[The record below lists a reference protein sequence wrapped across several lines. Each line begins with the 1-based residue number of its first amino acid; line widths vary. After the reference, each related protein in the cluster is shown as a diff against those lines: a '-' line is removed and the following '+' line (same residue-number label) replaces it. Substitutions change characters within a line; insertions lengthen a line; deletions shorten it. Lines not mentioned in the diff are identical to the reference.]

1 MVKITGGKMRLVSV
15 IGIILA
21 TPALCQTAAPRFD
34 ANAAAAIEDLL
45 TKAAAQNITVVPQ
58 PQGLVVNR
66 RMISYKGPGE
76 SIVGKT
82 ADEILAW
89 SQQDLGALP
98 DSRVEPLMRLVEDAV
113 GANQSPGT
121 IVLVPATLQP
131 CFEKPFKTGL
141 RRVRFTRTF
150 SRLDCLAAL
159 HSQSDNRG

>member
-1 MVKITGGKMRLVSV
+1 MRLVSV

-98 DSRVEPLMRLVEDAV
+98 DSRVEPLMRRT
-113 GANQSPGT
+113 QSARTSLPAPLCWSLRPCSP
-121 IVLVPATLQP
+121 VLRSLLKQG
-131 CFEKPFKTGL
+131 CDG
-141 RRVRFTRTF
+141 
-150 SRLDCLAAL
+150 
-159 HSQSDNRG
+159 